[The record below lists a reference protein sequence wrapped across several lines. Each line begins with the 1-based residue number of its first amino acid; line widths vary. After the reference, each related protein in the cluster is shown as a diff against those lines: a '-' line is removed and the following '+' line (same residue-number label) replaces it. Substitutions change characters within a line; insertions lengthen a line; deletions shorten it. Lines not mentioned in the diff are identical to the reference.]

1 MVFCFLII
9 IIFVGSVFLCVF
21 VELIIKFIIF
31 EVFVL
36 LFRSK
41 MVIIE
46 DMEIVCK
53 YMLFV

>member
-1 MVFCFLII
+1 MVFCFLIV